1 MKHQLILKCA
11 EIFFVHPRDILGHAR
26 FGFLIPPR
34 FALYKALRNRGM
46 SMPQIGRMTNR
57 DHSTIRYGLERADYM
72 IERNP
77 VFAERV
83 RILTELKPELAPL
96 PDELK
101 ESD

>member
-1 MKHQLILKCA
+1 MKCA
-11 EIFFVHPRDILGHAR
+11 EIFFVHPRDLLGHAR
-26 FGFLIPPR
+26 FGFLIPAR
-34 FALYKALRNRGM
+34 FALYKALRNRGLSM
-46 SMPQIGRMTNR
+46 SHIGRTVKR
-57 DHSTIRYGLERADYM
+57 DRTTVRYGLDRADYL

-83 RILTELKPELAPL
+83 QILTELKPELAPL